1 MKRWILLL
9 VICLFAAPAWSQ
21 SLQDLERLAQQ
32 HRLTTQEGT
41 PVSFRPD
48 RGGLL
53 LMFGCEGCR
62 HSHEDEEELQMILKR
77 FADQSMQIV
86 IAPLPADHF
95 PGNTLFPGN
104 ILAPEREVFP
114 GSTLFPGNTLSPTS
128 AETLARAVRFSPDR
142 HVMVYDP
149 RGNQAFAGDL
159 AGLVRFT
166 PGRR

>member
-1 MKRWILLL
+1 MTRWILLL

-95 PGNTLFPGN
+95 PGKPCSQETSWRQKEKSSLAAHYFPA
-104 ILAPEREVFP
+104 IP
-114 GSTLFPGNTLSPTS
+114 
-128 AETLARAVRFSPDR
+128 
-142 HVMVYDP
+142 
-149 RGNQAFAGDL
+149 
-159 AGLVRFT
+159 
-166 PGRR
+166 